1 MRFRYGEGETSVR
14 ERSCP
19 CDRRCRF
26 PEGSRTRLLR
36 LGKAGRCDRPGQ
48 IPPDCRPCRPDPE
61 RGSGLG
67 ASSSDA
73 RGLAGLSYPAEVL
86 VLGHVCRAGQA
97 ARLQS
102 LSGSFVEPGD
112 DAALV
117 NHSED
122 EADDEGGDDGEDGVH
137 GCSFL
142 IVRRVEINIPAP
154 MTSAMVAAGT
164 SKVSFSARKIGG
176 TREIPI
182 PIKRVRFPI
191 GPGMRTIATIPAKIA
206 RAPAK
211 LRGHR
216 VAATW
221 SDVEMLGRL
230 KVRSASRGTKGRRRP
245 PEDSQAV
252 RRPAVVSVT
261 NFVIWS
267 APVDPA
273 PRRRACS
280 RDG

>member
-19 CDRRCRF
+19 CDRGYISLG
-26 PEGSRTRLLR
+26 GSRTHLLR
-36 LGKAGRCDRPGQ
+36 LGKAGRCDRPGE

-67 ASSSDA
+67 ASSSDGP
-73 RGLAGLSYPAEVL
+73 GLAGLSYPAEVL
-86 VLGHVCRAGQA
+86 VLGHVSRAGRA
-97 ARLQS
+97 ARLRS

-122 EADDEGGDDGEDGVH
+122 ESDDEGGDDGEDGVH

-154 MTSAMVAAGT
+154 MTSAIVAAGT
-164 SKVSFSARKIGG
+164 SRVSFSARKIGG

-182 PIKRVRFPI
+182 PINRVRFPI
-191 GPGMRTIATIPAKIA
+191 GPGIRTMATIPAKIA

-211 LRGHR
+211 LRGHK